1 MTDRFTYEYLN
12 SPTGGTG
19 DILVVPAQVEPEPYL
34 VVPAQVEP
42 ETYLVVPAQLEPE
55 TYLVV
60 LAQLAKLY

>member
-19 DILVVPAQVEPEPYL
+19 DIL

-60 LAQLAKLY
+60 LAQLAKLYIIRIGTNLLRIL